1 MWGILFFLVLDEG
14 IGALTL
20 LLPVALVGG
29 CVFCSATV
37 LGCRLVVEQTSS
49 RPEEPFNL
57 NSQNTEFF
65 DPLFKD

>member
-1 MWGILFFLVLDEG
+1 MLDEG

-49 RPEEPFNL
+49 RQQIFWLLIIEKTRRKVSLRPSL
-57 NSQNTEFF
+57 NMFAQ
-65 DPLFKD
+65 